1 MRHPAVFALV
11 FAGCA
16 ASDFRVPDERVV
28 APSGAKGRGVEVCVL
43 MQERWPRARFEGVA
57 ELSLAR
63 WDYGIASVLVKHPAG
78 LVVIDPAFGRDV
90 VRDLERAPLLF
101 RLAMGPT
108 RLKRPLRD
116 VMNEAGLDPEAV
128 TLALPTHVHW
138 DHVGALGDLP
148 NARVLLPRAELE
160 WANTLKGYLDGGAMP
175 HHLAR
180 AKERLRLYE
189 FTGPARDGFP
199 ASFDVFNDGAVVAV
213 PLPGHTPGHTAFLV
227 KLPDGRSALFVG
239 DASWTM
245 RGVEAPQ
252 HKLIP
257 LDHDHEQTGASLG
270 LLHALWKHRKDVLVV
285 PAHDAGALDL
295 LPSCVPPAPPG
306 TVKLR

>member
-1 MRHPAVFALV
+1 MRGFAVLCLLLTA
-11 FAGCA
+11 CA
-16 ASDFRVPDERVV
+16 ASDIRVPDEHVV
-28 APSGAKGRGVEVCVL
+28 AGSRAKGRGVEVCVL

-57 ELSLAR
+57 ELSFAR
-63 WDYGIASVLVKHPAG
+63 WDYGIASVLVKHPDG

-90 VRDLERAPLLF
+90 VRDLARAPMLF

-116 VMNEAGLDPEAV
+116 VMEEAGLDPEAV
-128 TLALPTHVHW
+128 TVALPTHVHW

-189 FTGPARDGFP
+189 FDGPARDGFP
-199 ASFDVFNDGAVVAV
+199 SSFDVFNDGSIVAV

-227 KLPDGRSALFVG
+227 KLVDGRSALFVG
-239 DASWTM
+239 DASWAM
-245 RGVEAPQ
+245 RGVEAPV

-257 LDHDHEQTGASLG
+257 LDHDHAQTGESLG
-270 LLHALWKHRKDVLVV
+270 LLHALWQHRKDVLVI
-285 PAHDAGALDL
+285 PAHDAAAHDQ
-295 LPSCVPPAPPG
+295 LPSCVPPPAPG
-306 TVKLR
+306 TVTR